1 MKIEDILLENDTL
14 KEVGSFTVPA
24 GLKNWIKKKFTSD
37 PITDKFKASAARN
50 ELDALDSRIASAAG
64 EGDPTTSAVAK
75 TKKAPTPMDAGEF
88 AGTPVAKTKKAP
100 TPMDAG
106 EFAGTPVAKT
116 KKDVSIDRG
125 DPALWKADAP
135 VAKTD
140 REAFKDPSVLRDLE
154 KTDQEA
160 YADPSVMRDA
170 VKIGQ
175 PERARGAR
183 GQDMTR
189 ADAVAQAAAKFKK
202 PVDPKYP
209 YTAPDGRRLKY
220 PHGDLRNL
228 FEPSPD
234 TRKAGSDV
242 VVRDSNKKKKPNSRM
257 SDDDRK

>member
-64 EGDPTTSAVAK
+64 EGDPTTSA
-75 TKKAPTPMDAGEF
+75 
-88 AGTPVAKTKKAP
+88 VAKTKKAP

-242 VVRDSNKKKKPNSRM
+242 VVRDSSKKKKSGSRM